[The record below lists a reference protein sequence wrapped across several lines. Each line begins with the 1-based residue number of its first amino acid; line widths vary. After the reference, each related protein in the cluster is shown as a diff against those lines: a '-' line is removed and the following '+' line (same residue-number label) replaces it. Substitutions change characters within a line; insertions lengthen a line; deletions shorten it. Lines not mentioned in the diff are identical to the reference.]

1 MSQGQP
7 NGAGGGVE
15 VAVVGPGRMGVGM
28 ANAFAMHDYTVSLID
43 TKDRPDDEAWAA
55 LTEAED
61 RIRSQVRFLNEHGP
75 FDADVARVV
84 NHVNFTRSIED
95 GLAGAEWVFEAL
107 PEEPAVKEAFF
118 EAAEAELSSDA
129 VIATTTSS
137 ISIEEYDNL
146 VEPSRFIITNWWN
159 PPEIIPLVEVA
170 TSSRTADHVVDRMVA
185 LLEDIEKKPLV
196 CTDTPGFIGARV
208 QAAAMNEAIRAYEE
222 GVASV
227 ETIDQ
232 ALRAG
237 FGFRLPIIGILEFVD
252 LGGVDILYHVN
263 EYLAEELGDRFENP
277 ETVAAMVE
285 RDELG
290 PKTGKGFYDYE
301 DVDIEAYQQAKYRG
315 YLDILEAYERFEAI
329 EP

>member
-1 MSQGQP
+1 MTARQSDGKP
-7 NGAGGGVE
+7 VDVE
-15 VAVVGPGRMGVGM
+15 VSVVGPGRMGVGM
-28 ANAFAMHDYTVSLID
+28 ANAFALHDYTVSIVD
-43 TKDRPDDEAWAA
+43 TKDRPAGDEWAA
-55 LTEAED
+55 LDEAAD
-61 RIRSQVRFLNEHGP
+61 RIRSQVQFLNEHGSTDREP
-75 FDADVARVV
+75 EPVLENVV
-84 NHVNFTRSIED
+84 FSRSLEE

-107 PEEPAVKEAFF
+107 PEEPRIKQAFF
-118 EAAEAELSSDA
+118 EAAEAELETDA
-129 VIATTTSS
+129 IIATTTSS
-137 ISIEEYDNL
+137 IPIEEYEGL
-146 VEPSRFIITNWWN
+146 LEPSRFIITNWWN

-170 TSSRTADHVVDRMVA
+170 ESAETADRVVDRTVA

-196 CTDTPGFIGARV
+196 CADSPGFIGARV

-263 EYLAEELGDRFENP
+263 NYLQEELGERFENP
-277 ETVAAMVE
+277 ATVEAMVD

-290 PKTGKGFYDYE
+290 PKTGRGFYDYT
-301 DVDIEAYQQAKYRG
+301 DVDLDAYTRRKYRG
-315 YLDILEAYERFEAI
+315 YLDILEAYEAFESN
-329 EP
+329 ES